1 MAGKS
6 SKMMNYI
13 NYRMRVTI
21 QDSRHLIG
29 TFMAF
34 DKHMNLV
41 LGDCEEVRTIK
52 KKGNKPAREERRTL
66 GLVLLRGE
74 TIVSLA
80 VESPPVPSKRANL
93 QRQANQPG
101 MVQSMSRGLPPP
113 QQQMPPPGLAGMQ
126 GMPPRGMPP
135 PMMQMNNFPPPGM
148 PGMPPPNM
156 MMMGGAPP
164 PMMNMQQQGGAPP
177 PMMNMQQQGPPP
189 GMYQQGPP
197 QQ

>member
-1 MAGKS
+1 MSGKS

-41 LGDCEEVRTIK
+41 LGDCEEIRTIK

-66 GLVLLRGE
+66 GLVLLRCE

-80 VESPPVPSKRANL
+80 VESPQYQVKEQTYKDKQTNQVWYNL
-93 QRQANQPG
+93 
-101 MVQSMSRGLPPP
+101 
-113 QQQMPPPGLAGMQ
+113 
-126 GMPPRGMPP
+126 
-135 PMMQMNNFPPPGM
+135 
-148 PGMPPPNM
+148 
-156 MMMGGAPP
+156 
-164 PMMNMQQQGGAPP
+164 
-177 PMMNMQQQGPPP
+177 
-189 GMYQQGPP
+189 
-197 QQ
+197 

>member
-1 MAGKS
+1 MSGKS

-41 LGDCEEVRTIK
+41 LGDCEEIRTIK

-101 MVQSMSRGLPPP
+101 MVQSMNRGLPPP
-113 QQQMPPPGLAGMQ
+113 QQQMPPPGLGGMQ
-126 GMPPRGMPP
+126 GMPP
-135 PMMQMNNFPPPGM
+135 PMMQGMPPPMMHGMPPMQNNFPPPGM
-148 PGMPPPNM
+148 APGIPPNM
-156 MMMGGAPP
+156 MMG
-164 PMMNMQQQGGAPP
+164 QQQ
-177 PMMNMQQQGPPP
+177 QPPP
-189 GMYQQGPP
+189 GMYHQGPP
-197 QQ
+197 PPQM

>member
-126 GMPPRGMPP
+126 GMPQRGMPP

-164 PMMNMQQQGGAPP
+164 PMMNMQQQG
-177 PMMNMQQQGPPP
+177 PPP

>member
-1 MAGKS
+1 
-6 SKMMNYI
+6 
-13 NYRMRVTI
+13 
-21 QDSRHLIG
+21 
-29 TFMAF
+29 
-34 DKHMNLV
+34 MNLV

-135 PMMQMNNFPPPGM
+135 PMMQMNNFPHQECLGCLT
-148 PGMPPPNM
+148 N

-164 PMMNMQQQGGAPP
+164 PMIICNNKLVHHHQ
-177 PMMNMQQQGPPP
+177 
-189 GMYQQGPP
+189 
-197 QQ
+197 